1 MARINGHLIGDAQS
15 KTLAEHLESVNRG
28 ADIDWRGYDRF
39 RTGANNSIEKYNTDA
54 HVNRV
59 LFWLTTKSN
68 EYVRQPNKGG
78 VLYSLLGTLSNDTN
92 LSEWE
97 TEIKARFHTEFG
109 SDLELVY
116 LKLSTDKKNRKLNI
130 EMVVRDVLSNRTFPI
145 TTGASI

>member
-1 MARINGHLIGDAQS
+1 M
-15 KTLAEHLESVNRG
+15 
-28 ADIDWRGYDRF
+28 
-39 RTGANNSIEKYNTDA
+39 
-54 HVNRV
+54 NRV

-97 TEIKARFHTEFG
+97 TEIKARFNTEFG